1 MPDNLTTAIT
11 KYYDAVPY
19 DSHPFPQSAAEHLE
33 ALAYLFGLEAAPPAG
48 ASVLEL
54 GCAAGGNLIPFAA
67 RRLDMIDARR
77 AFDRPHDWIRQAV
90 RTREVR
96 ELDDASR
103 RIAARSDCAR
113 IGKENDRR
121 FEAFGAMHGHHAH
134 LITAVIH
141 VAFHFRLAGA
151 ELGKELRQRRRRAV
165 IEAQGQVKKFV
176 DGIRRFRAET
186 RQHLFAPAIA
196 IEDA

>member
-67 RRLDMIDARR
+67 RHPGGSALGVDVSPVQVAQGAAAIGHAGLGNVELR
-77 AFDRPHDWIRQAV
+77 AFDINDI
-90 RTREVR
+90 
-96 ELDDASR
+96 DASF
-103 RIAARSDCAR
+103 
-113 IGKENDRR
+113 GKFDYIIC
-121 FEAFGAMHGHHAH
+121 HG
-134 LITAVIH
+134 VYS
-141 VAFHFRLAGA
+141 
-151 ELGKELRQRRRRAV
+151 
-165 IEAQGQVKKFV
+165 
-176 DGIRRFRAET
+176 
-186 RQHLFAPAIA
+186 
-196 IEDA
+196 